1 MQRGFLMPRKV
12 STGFYTGNH
21 IYVPRA
27 ARKYAPVMY
36 PRRVRYILS
45 RFRL

>member
-1 MQRGFLMPRKV
+1 MQHGFLMPRKV
-12 STGFYTGNH
+12 STGFYTGKH

-27 ARKYAPVMY
+27 THKYAPGMY